1 MPVGTPG
8 AKVRDL
14 STVTLTRTVYSVM
27 KNHAS
32 QYNALNMENLI
43 NINISGIIFHIE
55 EDGYEILN
63 KYLESMQKIAATY
76 NAPSAIMANIENR
89 IADTFLSKLKDGLPV
104 VTEEDVEDLIER
116 KEGFKQFK
124 TIKYTNHFYL
134 L

>member
-32 QYNALNMENLI
+32 QDNALNMEKLI

-55 EDGYEILN
+55 KDGYEIL
-63 KYLESMQKIAATY
+63 KEYLKSIQKIAASY

-89 IADTFLSKLKDGLPV
+89 IADTFLNKLKDGLQV
-104 VTEEDVEDLIER
+104 VTLEDVEDLIDK
-116 KEGFKQFK
+116 KEGFTQFR
-124 TIKYTNHFYL
+124 TIKYTNYFYIQ
-134 L
+134 